1 MNRLYDALPVLAQN
15 LACTWEGYRR
25 GRARYTKHFHR
36 TLKSWNESLHAPI
49 EQLHEI
55 QWNRLRQ
62 LVEKARTDVPYYQNL
77 APVSQSTDPIQAI
90 RETLDA
96 IEPLE
101 KMTYR
106 NASDQ
111 FISNLI
117 PRSKLQK
124 NFTGGTTGTALPIF
138 YTAESLAEEYA
149 TVWRLRMEQQCRI
162 LDSNLTFNGQSVV
175 PFSQSDAPFWRHNAY
190 GRQTL
195 FSVYHMTPRNLERY
209 IEAITQSRAKYV
221 QGYPSA
227 LHLVA
232 RAMIEADRTLPEGS
246 LKAVFTSS
254 ESLLAFQ
261 RETIE
266 KAFGTRV
273 WDRYGSGEF
282 SVSMTE
288 CQLGNLH
295 VDMEFCIVEVQIEE
309 ETELFERG
317 SFMVTGLSNAAT
329 PLLRYRIGDSGT
341 RLKKPCPCGRAGDVF
356 LDVDGRNEDFI
367 MTPDGRLVGRLDHI
381 FKKQIDIL
389 EAQIR
394 QDSKEAVEILIVP
407 DEGYN
412 EKSEDKVTKE
422 VRRRLGEEI
431 HVDIR
436 TVELIP
442 RERNGKFRAVKSTV
456 GRMEN

>member
-1 MNRLYDALPVLAQN
+1 MNRLYDALPVPVQN

-36 TLKSWNESLHAPI
+36 TLKKWNESLHSPLEA
-49 EQLHEI
+49 LHEY
-55 QWNRLRQ
+55 QRTRLNE
-62 LVEKARTDVPYYQNL
+62 LIETARTSVPYYRDL
-77 APVSQSTDPIQAI
+77 APASDAKDPLQSIQ
-90 RETLDA
+90 ETLGS
-96 IEPLE
+96 ITPLE

-106 NASDQ
+106 NSANQ
-111 FISNLI
+111 FISNRI
-117 PRSKLQK
+117 PRSRLHQ

-138 YTAESLAEEYA
+138 YTPESLAEEYA
-149 TVWRLRMEQQCRI
+149 TVWRLRMEQHCRI

-175 PFSQSDAPFWRHNAY
+175 PFSQSEAPFWRHNAY

-195 FSVYHMTPRNLERY
+195 FSVYHMTPRNLHRY
-209 IEAITQSRAKYV
+209 IDAINKSRAKYV

-227 LHLVA
+227 LHLVG
-232 RAMIEADRTLPEGS
+232 RAMIEAGKTLPKGS

-266 KAFGTRV
+266 EAFGTRV

-309 ETELFERG
+309 ETETYERG
-317 SFMVTGLSNAAT
+317 SFMVTGLSNSAT

-394 QDSKEAVEILIVP
+394 QDSKEAVEILVVP
-407 DEGYN
+407 DHEYN
-412 EKSEDKVTKE
+412 KQSEIKITKE

-431 HVDIR
+431 HIDIR
-436 TVELIP
+436 LVNSIP
-442 RERNGKFRAVKSTV
+442 RERNGKFRAVKSTI
-456 GRMEN
+456 GRLEG